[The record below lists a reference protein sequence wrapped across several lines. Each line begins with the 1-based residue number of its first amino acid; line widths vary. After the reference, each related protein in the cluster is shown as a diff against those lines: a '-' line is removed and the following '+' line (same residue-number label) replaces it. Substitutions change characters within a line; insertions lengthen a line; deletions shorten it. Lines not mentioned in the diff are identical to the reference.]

1 MLIAGEDFAA
11 APTFIVRRFVFQ
23 FQRIT
28 TGERAV
34 RYMRVACRNLSPKSV
49 VSTPSPANPGSG
61 EIKAL

>member
-34 RYMRVACRNLSPKSV
+34 RYMRATCRNLSPKSV
-49 VSTPSPANPGSG
+49 VSTPSPA
-61 EIKAL
+61 

>member
-34 RYMRVACRNLSPKSV
+34 PCVRLAQTSAPRVS
-49 VSTPSPANPGSG
+49 STRPHQLNPGSG